1 MTITVTDPGHRVP
14 VYAPARSLSGT
25 DDLHCE
31 ARSGQAACE
40 HPQMS
45 ALRDRSVGR
54 IAVVGGGALGSLVA
68 ARLAAAGGDPIVV
81 SRPSPHLAAV
91 ARNGVVVR
99 ELDGR
104 LHTVPVRV
112 ATDPDEVAA
121 ATLLFVCVKTWAT
134 AEALAPLAPF
144 LPPDALVVSL
154 QNGLGNAERIGD
166 ALPAHAGRVALGVTA
181 LGAAR
186 RAPGEVRV
194 GGSGPT
200 IIGYP
205 GRLPDAALR
214 DVAAAMQ
221 AAGMPA
227 ATVGDI
233 DRWVWRK
240 LAVNAAINGLT
251 ALAGVPNGQVAADP
265 RLRAAAAQIA
275 AEVETVA
282 LAEGHDIPDA
292 VPAALE
298 VARATAANR
307 SSMLQDLEAG
317 RRTEVDAIHG
327 AVVDRAARH
336 GIVVPA
342 TELVWALVSARSA
355 SHHDRNRREEALP

>member
-1 MTITVTDPGHRVP
+1 METFP
-14 VYAPARSLSGT
+14 
-25 DDLHCE
+25 
-31 ARSGQAACE
+31 
-40 HPQMS
+40 
-45 ALRDRSVGR
+45 DRLVAR

-68 ARLAAAGGDPIVV
+68 ARLAAAGCGPVVV
-81 SRPSPHLAAV
+81 SRPSPHLAEMA
-91 ARNGVVVR
+91 AHGVVVR
-99 ELDGR
+99 ELDGSVR
-104 LHTVPVRV
+104 TVPLRV
-112 ATDPDEVAA
+112 ASDPNAVAA
-121 ATLLFVCVKTWAT
+121 ATALLVCVKTWAT
-134 AEALAPLAPF
+134 ADALAPLAPYVS
-144 LPPDALVVSL
+144 PDGLVVSL

-166 ALPAHAGRVALGVTA
+166 ALPSHAGRVALGVTA
-181 LGAAR
+181 LGATR
-186 RAPGEVRV
+186 PAPGEVRV

-200 IIGYP
+200 VVGYP
-205 GRLPDAALR
+205 GRQPDAALR
-214 DVAAAMQ
+214 HFAATMR
-221 AAGMPA
+221 AAGVPT
-227 ATVGDI
+227 ATVEDI

-251 ALAGVPNGQVAADP
+251 ALAGVPNGRVAADP
-265 RLRAAAAQIA
+265 RLRAAAEQIA

-292 VPAALE
+292 VPAVLE

-327 AVVDRAARH
+327 AVVERAARH

>member
-1 MTITVTDPGHRVP
+1 MSTLQDCQT
-14 VYAPARSLSGT
+14 GT
-25 DDLHCE
+25 
-31 ARSGQAACE
+31 
-40 HPQMS
+40 
-45 ALRDRSVGR
+45 
-54 IAVVGGGALGSLVA
+54 IAVLGGGALGSLVA
-68 ARLAAAGGDPIVV
+68 ARLAAGGGGPVVV
-81 SRPSPHLAAV
+81 SRPSPHLVEAA
-91 ARNGVVVR
+91 RRGIVVS
-99 ELDGR
+99 ELDGSAR
-104 LHTVPVRV
+104 TVPVRV
-112 ATDPDEVAA
+112 ATDPGAVAT
-121 ATLLFVCVKTWAT
+121 ATVLLVCVKTWAT
-134 AEALAPLAPF
+134 ADALAPLAPF

-154 QNGLGNAERIGD
+154 QNGLGNAERIAA
-166 ALPAHAGRVALGVTA
+166 ALPDHAGHVALGVTS
-181 LGAAR
+181 LGATR
-186 RAPGEVRV
+186 PAPGEVRV

-200 IIGYP
+200 VIGYP
-205 GRLPDAALR
+205 GRQPDDALR
-214 DVAAAMQ
+214 RLAITMRE
-221 AAGMPA
+221 AGMPT
-227 ATVGDI
+227 ATVEDI

-265 RLRAAAAQIA
+265 RLRAAAEQIA

-292 VPAALE
+292 VPAVLE

-327 AVVDRAARH
+327 AVVERAARH

-355 SHHDRNRREEALP
+355 SHHEGNRREEALP

>member
-1 MTITVTDPGHRVP
+1 MSTLQDCQT
-14 VYAPARSLSGT
+14 GT
-25 DDLHCE
+25 
-31 ARSGQAACE
+31 
-40 HPQMS
+40 
-45 ALRDRSVGR
+45 
-54 IAVVGGGALGSLVA
+54 IAVLGGGALGSLVA
-68 ARLAAAGGDPIVV
+68 ARLAAGGCDPVVV
-81 SRPSPHLAAV
+81 SRPSPHLVEAA
-91 ARNGVVVR
+91 RRGIVVS
-99 ELDGR
+99 ELDGSAR
-104 LHTVPVRV
+104 TVPVRV
-112 ATDPDEVAA
+112 ATDPGAVAT
-121 ATLLFVCVKTWAT
+121 ATVLLVCVKTWAT
-134 AEALAPLAPF
+134 ADALAPLAPF

-154 QNGLGNAERIGD
+154 QNGLGNAERIAA
-166 ALPAHAGRVALGVTA
+166 ALPDHAGHVALGVTS
-181 LGAAR
+181 LGATR
-186 RAPGEVRV
+186 PAPGEVRV

-200 IIGYP
+200 VIGYP
-205 GRLPDAALR
+205 GRQPDDALR
-214 DVAAAMQ
+214 RLAITMRE
-221 AAGMPA
+221 AGMPT
-227 ATVGDI
+227 ATVEDI

-265 RLRAAAAQIA
+265 RLRAAAEQIA

-292 VPAALE
+292 VPAVLE

-327 AVVDRAARH
+327 AVVERAARH

-355 SHHDRNRREEALP
+355 SHHEGNRREEALP